1 MTQFNA
7 ETLEEVTDEELAEQY
22 DSYLDESCEYD
33 ICIDGNNLIPSEV
46 LKSAD
51 PIAYDQSLNAYINSL
66 YDAGELTSE
75 WDRADRIKELCQ
87 DWAYMELASLVDHT
101 TAEQDQVINAE
112 LFKLCDRD
120 VLVVELGEIQLS
132 SQHDMLDV
140 MSALV
145 TTLKEKTNKIDWT
158 KKRFILLFHFMF
170 YVLSLWNIQPA
181 ILNPNNRI
189 MN

>member
-1 MTQFNA
+1 MTHYSA
-7 ETLEEVTDEELAEQY
+7 ETLEEVTEDTLSKAY

-33 ICIDGNNLIPSEV
+33 ICIDGNDLIPSEV

-51 PIAYDQSLNAYINSL
+51 PIAYDESLSAYINAL

-75 WDRADRIKELCQ
+75 WDRAERIKELCQ

-120 VLVVELGEIQLS
+120 VLVVDDGEIQLS
-132 SQHDMLDV
+132 NQHDMLDV

-145 TTLKEKTNKIDWT
+145 TALKEKEKTNK
-158 KKRFILLFHFMF
+158 
-170 YVLSLWNIQPA
+170 
-181 ILNPNNRI
+181 
-189 MN
+189 